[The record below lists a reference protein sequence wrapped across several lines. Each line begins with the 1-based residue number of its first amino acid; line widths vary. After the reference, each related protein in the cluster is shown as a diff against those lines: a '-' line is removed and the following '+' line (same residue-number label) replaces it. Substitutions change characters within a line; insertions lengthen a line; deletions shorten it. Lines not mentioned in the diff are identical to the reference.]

1 MEDPGDVVVGL
12 GDKRRRV
19 EIVWGV
25 GVGGNG
31 VAGEAGF

>member
-12 GDKRRRV
+12 GDKRRV